1 MHLPRPIARAVTVIR
16 NRNPNTLEP
25 EDRGYLL
32 WLLDTPA
39 YRRALPDVQGRV
51 AVARAVRDRE
61 GSYVAAIGRWLR
73 RGQELPLLTLAVR
86 AGAGVEEI
94 EGHLE
99 HRHRLR
105 ARELRARAGRT
116 DR

>member
-1 MHLPRPIARAVTVIR
+1 MHLPRPLARAVSVLGPRHHRTAD
-16 NRNPNTLEP
+16 P
-25 EDRGYLL
+25 EDRGHLL

-39 YRRALPDVQGRV
+39 YRRALPDVPGRV

-61 GSYVAAIGRWLR
+61 DPYVVAIGRWLR

-86 AGAGVEEI
+86 AGAGTDEL

-105 ARELRARAGRT
+105 ASELRRRAT
-116 DR
+116 EA